1 MVLNEKN
8 RFFKLAVTFV
18 SAMAMLS
25 DYGLREAYAACAD
38 SGGDNYICSGDAASN
53 TAEYYLDGEPLQV
66 TTESGFGIKTTADDA
81 FNLHSANKG
90 VTFTDE
96 HSSTIIGKDN
106 GIFLRTPDFGYARIK
121 TTGQVIGETAYGIF
135 VGQTTA
141 GLTIDAATVTGGT
154 GGIFGHAHASDA
166 VITTSGIVTGNAGHG
181 IEGSS
186 NIGALSITATAKVL
200 GIGAG
205 SDGINAYIGGGAND
219 LTIKTAAVNGTRY
232 GIYAEHA
239 GSGLVDI
246 TTSGA
251 VTGGDTGILVSRTRN
266 SPATINANAAITG
279 TGGWAIDLK
288 DDGHDVINLGPGAV
302 INGSIDFGNGADPV
316 NGNHTNPNDIDTL
329 NALPGFNG
337 VVVFEDN
344 MDKLDTDLE
353 SMPEAWS
360 DNIAIIGNTAVAKAV
375 VIDPSGFAAS
385 GLFLRSFTGAIFNS
399 IDNSSYAPTDG
410 MSANSF
416 VGTYGFKQRHWASG
430 FGNRQVINASVNMDT
445 ALGAGLN
452 LQGAAKSMAGDSAPL
467 YWFSGF
473 GGQQKVDAG
482 DNHVEL
488 DHDFAGGMA
497 GAEAGIDGGILGL
510 FGGYGKS
517 YVDIA
522 FDAGST
528 DVNSIFGGA
537 YWKQD
542 YDAFSLHLALLGGS
556 ADHQFQRE
564 VTGVTPSTAKGS
576 ADGWFISPSATFIAP
591 IKAMPVTT
599 FGSFRASY
607 AGMFLDDYT
616 ETGVT
621 TPLEVSDRD
630 IHLLSTRAQLAFPR
644 SFSLE
649 DGSHAYLEI
658 LTGLDAHFD
667 LGSDKVTASIAA
679 AGGGGSPAK
688 FSVYLDD
695 EVSGFLGARL
705 THFDRGGDVSFTLST
720 ELQST
725 FSGSYEAVGEA
736 KVTLRF

>member
-1 MVLNEKN
+1 M
-8 RFFKLAVTFV
+8 
-18 SAMAMLS
+18 
-25 DYGLREAYAACAD
+25 
-38 SGGDNYICSGDAASN
+38 
-53 TAEYYLDGEPLQV
+53 
-66 TTESGFGIKTTADDA
+66 
-81 FNLHSANKG
+81 
-90 VTFTDE
+90 
-96 HSSTIIGKDN
+96 
-106 GIFLRTPDFGYARIK
+106 
-121 TTGQVIGETAYGIF
+121 
-135 VGQTTA
+135 
-141 GLTIDAATVTGGT
+141 
-154 GGIFGHAHASDA
+154 
-166 VITTSGIVTGNAGHG
+166 
-181 IEGSS
+181 
-186 NIGALSITATAKVL
+186 
-200 GIGAG
+200 
-205 SDGINAYIGGGAND
+205 
-219 LTIKTAAVNGTRY
+219 
-232 GIYAEHA
+232 
-239 GSGLVDI
+239 
-246 TTSGA
+246 
-251 VTGGDTGILVSRTRN
+251 
-266 SPATINANAAITG
+266 
-279 TGGWAIDLK
+279 
-288 DDGHDVINLGPGAV
+288 
-302 INGSIDFGNGADPV
+302 
-316 NGNHTNPNDIDTL
+316 DTL

-344 MDKLDTDLE
+344 SGLDTDLE

-360 DNIAIIGNTAVAKAV
+360 DNITIIGNTAVAKAV

-410 MSANSF
+410 MSANSLA
-416 VGTYGFKQRHWASG
+416 GTYGFKQRHWASG

-445 ALGAGLN
+445 APGAGLN
-452 LQGAAKSMAGDSAPL
+452 LQGVARSMASDSAPL

-497 GAEAGIDGGILGL
+497 GAEASIDGGILGL

-517 YVDIA
+517 DVDIA

-542 YDAFSLHLALLGGS
+542 YDAFTLHLALLGGS
-556 ADHQFQRE
+556 ADHQFRR
-564 VTGVTPSTAKGS
+564 VAAGVTPSTAKGS

-621 TPLEVSDRD
+621 TPLVVSDRD
-630 IHLLSTRAQLAFPR
+630 IHLLSTRAQLAFPS

-649 DGSHAYLEI
+649 DGSLAYLEI

-667 LGSDKVTASIAA
+667 LGSDKVTASIALP
-679 AGGGGSPAK
+679 GGGGSPAK
-688 FSVYLDD
+688 FSAYLDD

-705 THFDRGGDVSFTLST
+705 SHFDRGGDVSFTLST

-725 FSGSYEAVGEA
+725 FSGSYEAVGEV